1 MKTNFLNKNELY
13 VKFKVENNILVRV
26 LSKEINFFFWKMKV
40 GWLSVYKERDKS

>member
-26 LSKEINFFFWKMKV
+26 LSKEMNFWRNLRKV
-40 GWLSVYKERDKS
+40 GRLRVRK